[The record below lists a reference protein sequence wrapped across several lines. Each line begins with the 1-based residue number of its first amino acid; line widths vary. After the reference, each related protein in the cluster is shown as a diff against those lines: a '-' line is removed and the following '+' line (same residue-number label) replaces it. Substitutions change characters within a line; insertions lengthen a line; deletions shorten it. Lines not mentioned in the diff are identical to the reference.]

1 METYTGTY
9 QSEGREPH
17 QVSIA
22 LQKNKIV
29 INWVED
35 RDPKILYWP
44 IDKVKVEHNIIHY
57 PGWPLQKLVPHQN
70 AFIEQLEKQT
80 RKDERSFLH
89 KYMGRQTIRLVKF
102 AGVIFIFLSLL
113 FIVIVPAIA
122 GYLAKTVSPAY
133 EIQVGNEIFDQL
145 TAGMTVNEPAT
156 ETVMRFYS
164 QLNIQSIYPVQ
175 VTVVKGEILNA
186 FALPGGHI
194 IVYDEMLKEINDP
207 ETLAALLAHEFMHI
221 EQRHTTRSIF
231 RQFSS
236 AVVLYFIVGDMGSIG
251 GVLLNRAEQLKNLSY
266 SRSYEKEADLLGLQL
281 IEDRGISSNGFIDL
295 FQLLKNSVHV
305 SVSEWASSHPDI
317 DRRINYIRENAGRQT
332 GNMGPGMKE
341 IFQQLKSEL

>member
-1 METYTGTY
+1 METYIGTY
-9 QSEGREPH
+9 QSEGREPQ
-17 QVSIA
+17 QVSIT
-22 LQKNKIV
+22 LLKNKIE
-29 INWVED
+29 ISWVED
-35 RDPKILYWP
+35 QLPKILYWP
-44 IDKVKVEHNIIHY
+44 VDKVKIGNNIVYY
-57 PGWPLQKLVPHQN
+57 PGWPLQQLAPLQHT
-70 AFIEQLEKQT
+70 FIEQLEKRV
-80 RKDERSFLH
+80 RKDQRSILH
-89 KYMGRQTIRLVKF
+89 NYMGRQTARLVKF
-102 AGVIFIFLSLL
+102 ASVILVFLSLL
-113 FIVIVPAIA
+113 FFILVPAIA
-122 GYLAKTVSPAY
+122 GYLAKRVSPAY

-145 TAGMTVNEPAT
+145 TTGMTVNEPAT
-156 ETVMRFYS
+156 ETVMRFFR
-164 QLNIQSIYPVQ
+164 QLDIQSVYPIQ

-194 IVYDEMLKEINDP
+194 IVYDEMLKEIEDP

-221 EQRHTTRSIF
+221 EQRHTTRSVF

-236 AVVLYFIVGDMGSIG
+236 AIVLYFIVGDMGSIG

-317 DRRINYIRENAGRQT
+317 DRRIKYIRENAGRQT
-332 GNMGPGMKE
+332 GKMEPGFRSTFK
-341 IFQQLKSEL
+341 QLKKEL

>member
-9 QSEGREPH
+9 QSEGREPL
-17 QVSIA
+17 QVFIA
-22 LQKNKIV
+22 ILKNKIE
-29 INWVED
+29 INWEED
-35 RDPKILYWP
+35 HHTKMLYWP
-44 IDKVKVEHNIIHY
+44 IDKVKIEHNIIHY
-57 PGWPLQKLVPHQN
+57 PGWPLQQLVPHQN
-70 AFIEQLEKQT
+70 AFTDQLIKQV
-80 RKDERSFLH
+80 RKDQNSFLH
-89 KYMGRQTIRLVKF
+89 KYMGRQTARLVKF
-102 AGVIFIFLSLL
+102 ASVILIFLSLL
-113 FIVIVPAIA
+113 FFVVVPAIA
-122 GYLAKTVSPAY
+122 GYLAQKVSPAY
-133 EIQVGNEIFDQL
+133 EIQVGNEIYEQL
-145 TAGMTVNEPAT
+145 TSGMSVNEPAT
-156 ETVMRFYS
+156 ETVMRFFN
-164 QLNIQSIYPVQ
+164 QLNIQSAYPIR

-207 ETLAALLAHEFMHI
+207 ETLAALLSHEFMHI

-236 AVVLYFIVGDMGSIG
+236 AIVLYFIVGDMGSIG

-295 FQLLKNSVHV
+295 FQLLKNSVSV

-317 DRRINYIRENAGRQT
+317 DRRINYIRANAKKQT
-332 GNMGPGMKE
+332 GTIEPGLRE
-341 IFQQLKSEL
+341 TFQQLKKEL

>member
-1 METYTGTY
+1 M
-9 QSEGREPH
+9 
-17 QVSIA
+17 
-22 LQKNKIV
+22 
-29 INWVED
+29 
-35 RDPKILYWP
+35 YWP

>member
-1 METYTGTY
+1 MDGYTGTY
-9 QSEGREPH
+9 QSEGREPL

-22 LQKNKIV
+22 LLKNKIK
-29 INWVED
+29 ISWEED
-35 RDPKILYWP
+35 HHPKILFWP
-44 IDKVKVEHNIIHY
+44 IDKLKIENNIIYY
-57 PGWPLQKLVPHQN
+57 PGWPLQQLVPHQK
-70 AFIEQLEKQT
+70 AFTDQLLKQI
-80 RKDERSFLH
+80 RKDQRSFLH
-89 KYMGRQTIRLVKF
+89 KYMGRQTARLLKF
-102 AGVIFIFLSLL
+102 VSVILIFLSLL
-113 FIVIVPAIA
+113 FFIVVPVIA
-122 GYLAKTVSPAY
+122 GYLAQKVSPAY
-133 EIQVGNEIFDQL
+133 EIQVGNEIYDQL

-156 ETVMRFYS
+156 ETVMRFYR

-175 VTVVKGEILNA
+175 VTVVKGELLNA

-194 IVYDEMLKEINDP
+194 IVYEEMLKEIDDP

-236 AVVLYFIVGDMGSIG
+236 SIVLYFIVGDMGSIG

-295 FQLLKNSVHV
+295 FQLLKNSVSV

-317 DRRINYIRENAGRQT
+317 DRRIKYIRENAGSQI
-332 GNMGPGMKE
+332 GKMEPG
-341 IFQQLKSEL
+341 IRSTFNQLKKEL